1 MKDFGVT
8 SELPTIATGR
18 TLRCVL
24 QSSGILRFTASVTN
38 LFCLVRREGA
48 KPVMRASE
56 RAHWKRLGHRRRTPV
71 SLAAHASCTE
81 EQRLSSQQRAP
92 SRSRSAAMHRL
103 MRLVTLPTYT
113 HTHTDTD
120 TDTDTQT
127 DVRAIWN
134 SCCNLH
140 RSYAPKLE
148 HLLTVYDNSFC
159 GRLSDDS
166 NSSIQCSAVRYA
178 DVFCR
183 SSSIVSSRGMFK

>member
-1 MKDFGVT
+1 MPVSAALDARMKDFGVT

-113 HTHTDTD
+113 HTHTQ
-120 TDTDTQT
+120 TQT
-127 DVRAIWN
+127 QTQT
-134 SCCNLH
+134 H
-140 RSYAPKLE
+140 RPMSEPYG
-148 HLLTVYDNSFC
+148 TVAVTCIGPMHQS
-159 GRLSDDS
+159 LSA
-166 NSSIQCSAVRYA
+166 C
-178 DVFCR
+178 
-183 SSSIVSSRGMFK
+183 